1 MGCGVGLGARKRRVS
16 AAVGQR
22 LDSWGNM
29 GSGKKER
36 EKQLRPGEQ
45 RRQRRIRE
53 GVGAGKTRRAGSEGH
68 GDDKRGE
75 LKRY

>member
-1 MGCGVGLGARKRRVS
+1 MWRGVGGKEEECVSSSRSEARLLGQHGERKEE
-16 AAVGQR
+16 
-22 LDSWGNM
+22 
-29 GSGKKER
+29 ER

-53 GVGAGKTRRAGSEGH
+53 GVGEGKTRRAGSEGH

>member
-1 MGCGVGLGARKRRVS
+1 MGCGVGLGARKRSVS
-16 AAVGQR
+16 AAGGQR

-53 GVGAGKTRRAGSEGH
+53 GVGEGKTRRAGSEGH